1 MVTTALRDLQ
11 LPAAQVMAVTGHR
24 SELQMRRDYHLMQL
38 LVMIMMY
45 DCNNLISVVIG
56 WHASWTNF
64 DPATRC
70 RASLAM
76 FRYAGHS
83 ILI

>member
-38 LVMIMMY
+38 LGHDNDVWR
-45 DCNNLISVVIG
+45 NNLISEMIG
-56 WHASWTNF
+56 WHASWANF

-83 ILI
+83 ILA